1 MDKEKMEQ
9 GKAWLKGAV
18 HWGRK
23 QITPQ
28 RLKKG
33 AGCLLVL
40 AVAAGGGKFAL
51 HRARA
56 EARSQ
61 EAQARTKMLQ
71 NLAAQKNL
79 SLASIDA
86 VKENIASTPDIRRNG
101 KKGRTA
107 GPGPRPGNWK
117 AAVRKW
123 PRQLLP
129 ASSMECT
136 WPGVKKTA

>member
-40 AVAAGGGKFAL
+40 AVAAGGGKFAPA
-51 HRARA
+51 ARCKINA
-56 EARSQ
+56 AVFAAARS
-61 EAQARTKMLQ
+61 K
-71 NLAAQKNL
+71 LAH
-79 SLASIDA
+79 
-86 VKENIASTPDIRRNG
+86 PH
-101 KKGRTA
+101 
-107 GPGPRPGNWK
+107 
-117 AAVRKW
+117 
-123 PRQLLP
+123 
-129 ASSMECT
+129 
-136 WPGVKKTA
+136 

>member
-86 VKENIASTPDIRRNG
+86 VKENIAML
-101 KKGRTA
+101 
-107 GPGPRPGNWK
+107 K
-117 AAVRKW
+117 A
-123 PRQLLP
+123 
-129 ASSMECT
+129 
-136 WPGVKKTA
+136 